1 MFVSVLMLI
10 SSVRH
15 IRKILTGQGDD
26 YTSGFLLDFNY
37 FKEHYKMIAADL
49 SKQQDLDSDLKA
61 IQL

>member
-1 MFVSVLMLI
+1 MLI

>member
-1 MFVSVLMLI
+1 MLI
-10 SSVRH
+10 SSVRD
-15 IRKILTGQGDD
+15 IRKILTGQGDE

>member
-1 MFVSVLMLI
+1 MLI
-10 SSVRH
+10 SSVRD
-15 IRKILTGQGDD
+15 IRNILTGQGDD

>member
-1 MFVSVLMLI
+1 MLI
-10 SSVRH
+10 SSVRD

-61 IQL
+61 IQF

>member
-1 MFVSVLMLI
+1 MLI
-10 SSVRH
+10 SSVRD

>member
-10 SSVRH
+10 SSVRD

>member
-10 SSVRH
+10 SSVRD
-15 IRKILTGQGDD
+15 IRKILTGQGDE

>member
-1 MFVSVLMLI
+1 MLI
-10 SSVRH
+10 SSVRD

-61 IQL
+61 ILL